1 MPKNV
6 YLKKKIEISYLF
18 NIRMRMVVLLR
29 ISAAISVVVDVTA
42 AVLISAY
49 MVCALYAARH

>member
-1 MPKNV
+1 
-6 YLKKKIEISYLF
+6 
-18 NIRMRMVVLLR
+18 MVVLLR